1 MDLKSGF
8 GWRFRLPFA
17 GLRDRRV
24 FMQRSPLI
32 ALILLGA
39 ILLSACG
46 AAGSPKIEIT
56 DAWVRAASMSQ
67 GAALSGAVVQPIAL
81 HTMGGAVTAGYMTI
95 KNSGVSSDNLI
106 AAQSDVVGTT
116 ELSLSHMKDG
126 AMQMI
131 PQEKIEV
138 PAGGQV
144 KLGPDGYYLMMIGLK
159 RDLAVGDKVNLTL
172 TFEKSGQIKVVA
184 EVRNP

>member
-1 MDLKSGF
+1 M
-8 GWRFRLPFA
+8 
-17 GLRDRRV
+17 RRS
-24 FMQRSPLI
+24 MA
-32 ALILLGA
+32 ALILLGSF
-39 ILLSACG
+39 LLSACG

-67 GAALSGAVVQPIAL
+67 RLAPPVAVVQPVAL

-95 KNSGVSSDNLI
+95 KNSGVASDNLI
-106 AAQSDVVGTT
+106 AAQSDVVGTV
-116 ELSLSHMKDG
+116 ELSLSQMKDG

-131 PQEKIEV
+131 PQQKIEV
-138 PAGGQV
+138 PANGQL
-144 KLGPDGYYLMMIGLK
+144 KLEPNAYYLMMIGLK

-184 EVRNP
+184 EVR